1 LRRVSGSSHSDLFSH
16 PGRLLRNHLSAVGD
30 AAHAACHEKIL
41 DLSEIGVTGDKF
53 AEVVRLTGVCHDF
66 GKATMFFQEYLH
78 ETDPKRKQQLKSREE
93 SKHGFISALFAFH
106 CIREKMCGIQG
117 DAAELLPLI
126 GFEAVRRHHG
136 NLGDLVQDAMATRD
150 AVSVFQR
157 QLNSIQIEDAEA
169 LYAGLL
175 PPGTVTHFMGS
186 LEEVLSN
193 LKRSYR
199 KIKYLENTGSGY
211 AVVESLC
218 FSLLIAADKEDASQL
233 TVERRPESVP
243 GDLVEKYRSI
253 RGFDRPNN
261 PMNEMRDSLFRE
273 VMAQVDRLDLSHRV
287 YSLNAPTGS
296 GKTLAGLGLALRLR
310 DRLQRETGV
319 TPRIIYCI
327 SYVSII
333 DQNYSVFESVF
344 REATGRDPESGQLL
358 KHHHLADLSK
368 WQQEDNEFDAE
379 KSQFLVE
386 GWNSEIIVTTFVQ
399 LFQTLL
405 SGRNRAT
412 RKYHNLT
419 NSIILLDEVQS
430 LPHRYWLLF
439 RELTLTLSRLFNT
452 YFIYMTATQPLIFEP
467 GEIRELVPDKDRY
480 FKRLDRVELQP
491 KLEPVELRGFIEEV
505 ISDIEENPGKSFLIV
520 LNTIQ
525 SSQMVYEA
533 IMNKGLQN
541 TPLFYLSTM
550 VAPVERLARIRA
562 AMVEKGRRVIVST
575 QLVEA
580 GVDLDVD
587 VVYRDFATLD
597 SINQVAGR
605 CNRNAASG
613 RGTVKLRK
621 LRDERG
627 RLIHEYIYGKDQV
640 PLTKT
645 QEVLEGRNSI
655 LEAEFLETVERYYR
669 LLQGSSSTDD
679 AKKILHCLNELDF
692 KKLRE
697 EFSLIEDDQPKID
710 VFVELDEEAE
720 TVWRGYLEVKALQ
733 DHTERRR
740 RFSAL
745 RRRFYEYVISIPER
759 YSSEIGING
768 GDELGYIPRVLVDTG
783 NTYRRDIGFNRLKKV
798 GGDTLIL

>member
-1 LRRVSGSSHSDLFSH
+1 MSVSSPSDLFSH

-30 AAHAACHEKIL
+30 AAQTACRSKIL
-41 DLSEIGVTGDKF
+41 DLSEIGITRDDL

-66 GKATMFFQEYLH
+66 GKATTFFQEYLH
-78 ETDPKRKQQLKSREE
+78 ETDPKRKQQLKSQEE
-93 SKHGFISALFAFH
+93 SKHGLISAVFAFH
-106 CIREKMCGIQG
+106 CIREKLCGIQG

-136 NLGDLVQDAMATRD
+136 NLGDLVQDAMTTRD
-150 AVSVFQR
+150 AVSIFRR
-157 QLNSIQIEDAEA
+157 QLESIQIEDAEA
-169 LYAGLL
+169 LYIGLL
-175 PPGTVTHFMGS
+175 PQGTVTRFMGS
-186 LEEVLSN
+186 LDEVLSS
-193 LKRSYR
+193 LKHSYR
-199 KIKYLENTGSGY
+199 RIKYLENTGSGY
-211 AVVESLC
+211 AVVASLC

-261 PMNEMRDSLFRE
+261 PMDEVRDSLFRE
-273 VMAQVDRLDLSHRV
+273 VMGQVDRLDLSHRV

-296 GKTLAGLGLALRLR
+296 GKTLAGFGFALRLR

-491 KLEPVELRGFIEEV
+491 KLESVELRDFIEEV

-768 GDELGYIPRVLVDTG
+768 GDELGYIPRVLVDAG